1 MWSSRLT
8 LPILL
13 GIFLTACHTTT
24 PVKKF
29 NNTVTPPQQSKISVN
44 KTSEKGVAICQN
56 QLMALSKVN
65 NEIYL
70 QKKKVFDNLISGAS
84 VYTTVREGI
93 DNETKETLDALY
105 KFKTQK
111 LCNDIEQTLR
121 QTLITQ
127 GENIK

>member
-13 GIFLTACHTTT
+13 CIFLTACHTTT

-29 NNTVTPPQQSKISVN
+29 NNTVTPRQQSKISVN
-44 KTSEKGVAICQN
+44 KPSEKGVAICQS
-56 QLMALSKVN
+56 QLLALSKLN
-65 NEIYL
+65 NELYL
-70 QKKKVFDNLISGAS
+70 QKKKGFDNLISGAS
-84 VYTTVREGI
+84 VYTTVREDI
-93 DNETKETLDALY
+93 DIETKETLDALY

>member
-1 MWSSRLT
+1 MWSSKLT

-13 GIFLTACHTTT
+13 CIFLTACHTAT

-44 KTSEKGVAICQN
+44 KPSEKGVAICQS
-56 QLMALSKVN
+56 QLLALSKVN
-65 NEIYL
+65 NELYL

-84 VYTTVREGI
+84 AYTIVREDI
-93 DNETKETLDALY
+93 DIETKETLDALY

>member
-13 GIFLTACHTTT
+13 CIFLTACHTTT

-29 NNTVTPPQQSKISVN
+29 NNTVTPRQQSKISVN
-44 KTSEKGVAICQN
+44 KHSEKGVAICQS
-56 QLMALSKVN
+56 QLLALSKLN
-65 NEIYL
+65 NELYL

-84 VYTTVREGI
+84 VYTTVREDI
-93 DNETKETLDALY
+93 DIETKETLDALY